1 MTFARRQTGQPSS
14 YSCAAPPTGRSA
26 RASTQ
31 RRIRRCGTPRAERE
45 IVYVVETERG
55 QETLTP
61 AEMAK
66 KYGWKNDPAKVR
78 LTP

>member
-1 MTFARRQTGQPSS
+1 MTERSLEPIGTD
-14 YSCAAPPTGRSA
+14 PTLN
-26 RASTQ
+26 
-31 RRIRRCGTPRAERE
+31 AERH
-45 IVYVVETERG
+45 IVYAVETEAG

-66 KYGWKNDPAKVR
+66 KYGWHNDPAKVR

>member
-1 MTFARRQTGQPSS
+1 LPNEQFIAISPEGHYRG
-14 YSCAAPPTGRSA
+14 PPT
-26 RASTQ
+26 
-31 RRIRRCGTPRAERE
+31 AERY

-66 KYGWKNDPAKVR
+66 KYGWRNDPAKVR